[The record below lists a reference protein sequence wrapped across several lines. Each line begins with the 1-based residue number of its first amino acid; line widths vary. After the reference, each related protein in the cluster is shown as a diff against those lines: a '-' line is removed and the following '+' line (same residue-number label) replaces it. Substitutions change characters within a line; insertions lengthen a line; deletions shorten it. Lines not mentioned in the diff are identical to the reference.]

1 MDLAIRMMGREGRY
15 EDRDIVKFLPASPVG
30 WFICR
35 SNRIMNYCDA
45 DPVLV
50 QIEALR
56 KTSLTNKQLDD
67 LIEKG
72 EMRRRNI

>member
-1 MDLAIRMMGREGRY
+1 
-15 EDRDIVKFLPASPVG
+15 
-30 WFICR
+30 
-35 SNRIMNYCDA
+35 MNYCDA